1 MGCDTYELWFNCCS
15 CLLIQEEELET
26 IAEQVKDYT
35 NKHPY
40 DNTISDIYDTT
51 QNILQEFLEKQMTEV
66 MLSSGDESKVE
77 YNTAISR
84 DDETFLIFKVLDKIN
99 VTIE

>member
-1 MGCDTYELWFNCCS
+1 MGYDTYELWFNCCS
-15 CLLIQEEELET
+15 CLLVQEEELET

-40 DNTISDIYDTT
+40 NNTISDIYDTT

-66 MLSSGDESKVE
+66 MLSSGDESEAE
-77 YNTAISR
+77 YNTAINR
-84 DDETFLIFKVLDKIN
+84 YDETFLIFKILDKIN

>member
-1 MGCDTYELWFNCCS
+1 MGYDTYELWFNCCS

-35 NKHPY
+35 NRHPY
-40 DNTISDIYDTT
+40 DNTVSDIYDTT

-66 MLSSGDESKVE
+66 IRSSGDESEVE
-77 YNTAISR
+77 YNTMISR
-84 DDETFLIFKVLDKIN
+84 YDETFLIFKVLDKIN

>member
-1 MGCDTYELWFNCCS
+1 MAYDTYELWFNCCS

-35 NKHPY
+35 NKNPY

-51 QNILQEFLEKQMTEV
+51 QNILQEFLERRMNEV
-66 MLSSGDESKVE
+66 MLSSGDESNVE
-77 YNTAISR
+77 YNTAISQ
-84 DDETFLIFKVLDKIN
+84 DDETFLIFKILDKIN

>member
-1 MGCDTYELWFNCCS
+1 MGDTYELWLNCCK
-15 CLLIQEEELET
+15 CLFIQEEELET
-26 IAEQVKDYT
+26 IAKQVKDYT
-35 NKHPY
+35 NRHPY

-66 MLSSGDESKVE
+66 ILSSGDENETE
-77 YNTAISR
+77 YNTMISR
-84 DDETFLIFKVLDKIN
+84 DDETFLIFKVLDRIN

>member
-1 MGCDTYELWFNCCS
+1 MGYDTYELWFNCCS

-66 MLSSGDESKVE
+66 MLSSGDESKIE
-77 YNTAISR
+77 YNAAISR

>member
-1 MGCDTYELWFNCCS
+1 MGYDTYELWFNCCS

-51 QNILQEFLEKQMTEV
+51 QNILQEFLEGQMTKV
-66 MLSSGDESKVE
+66 MLSSPDESKIE
-77 YNTAISR
+77 YNTEISR

>member
-1 MGCDTYELWFNCCS
+1 MGYDTYELWFNCCS

-35 NKHPY
+35 NRHPY
-40 DNTISDIYDTT
+40 DNTVSDIYDTT

-66 MLSSGDESKVE
+66 MRSHGDKSEIE
-77 YNTAISR
+77 YNTTISR

>member
-1 MGCDTYELWFNCCS
+1 MGYDTYELWFNCCS
-15 CLLIQEEELET
+15 CLLIQEEELEA

-35 NKHPY
+35 NRHPY

-66 MLSSGDESKVE
+66 MFSSGDESKLE

-99 VTIE
+99 ITIE

>member
-1 MGCDTYELWFNCCS
+1 MGDTYEIWLSCCK
-15 CLLIQEEELET
+15 CLFIQEEELET

-35 NKHPY
+35 NRHPY
-40 DNTISDIYDTT
+40 YNTVSDIYGTT

-66 MLSSGDESKVE
+66 ILSSGDKNEVE
-77 YNTAISR
+77 YNTMISR
-84 DDETFLIFKVLDKIN
+84 DDETFLIFKVLDRIN